1 MCGICGIAL
10 PIGSQQAISKELI
23 IRMRDTMVHRG
34 PDGAGLFMGVGV
46 ALGHR
51 RLSIIDL
58 SGGAQPMSSVDGDL
72 HIVFNGKIFNHP
84 ELKLKLEQSGVQYR
98 TRCDTETI
106 LRLYERE
113 RINFVHLLRGT
124 FALGIWSCAKHELIL
139 VRDRFGVKP
148 LYYAHKADGALYF
161 ASEIKALL
169 EAGAVRAELNLLSFP
184 DFLANHAP
192 SGQETMFEGIHRL
205 PAGHMLIW
213 RNGETEI
220 RQYWDL
226 RMADEEEDVRPD
238 CDLCDEYLAR
248 LTESVRLMSD
258 VPLGVFLSGGI
269 DSAAITAITSNLM
282 QEPIKTFSVGFA
294 EREANEIGYARLMA
308 SRYGTDH
315 HEVTL
320 NPEEFF
326 ASIPRLIW
334 HEDEPMAYPSS
345 VALYFVSRLASE
357 QVKVVLTGEGSDETL
372 AGYNRYRITLINTQ
386 IGQVYHRVTPH
397 FMRQLIRLAV
407 QSLPDTSILR
417 KRLDR
422 TFLTLPPTVD
432 MLYFENFAVFSR
444 EWQARLLEATL
455 QKRLASVDA
464 YDTLH
469 QLFEEGNGR
478 TMLDRMLYTDTK
490 TYMQELLMKQDRM
503 SMAASIE
510 SRVPF
515 LDHPLVEFVARLPDR
530 LKLRNLTTKFILRQA
545 MQKYLPDAILK
556 RKKMGFPV
564 PVGPWL
570 RNRFRPLLDDFILGE
585 RTLARGLF
593 NPEVLRELVANHDA
607 GKGNH
612 AERLWSLIN
621 LEIWH
626 RVFIDHEPVDDILP
640 DRRIAFMRR
649 TL

>member
-1 MCGICGIAL
+1 
-10 PIGSQQAISKELI
+10 
-23 IRMRDTMVHRG
+23 
-34 PDGAGLFMGVGV
+34 
-46 ALGHR
+46 
-51 RLSIIDL
+51 
-58 SGGAQPMSSVDGDL
+58 
-72 HIVFNGKIFNHP
+72 
-84 ELKLKLEQSGVQYR
+84 
-98 TRCDTETI
+98 
-106 LRLYERE
+106 
-113 RINFVHLLRGT
+113 
-124 FALGIWSCAKHELIL
+124 
-139 VRDRFGVKP
+139 
-148 LYYAHKADGALYF
+148 
-161 ASEIKALL
+161 
-169 EAGAVRAELNLLSFP
+169 
-184 DFLANHAP
+184 
-192 SGQETMFEGIHRL
+192 
-205 PAGHMLIW
+205 
-213 RNGETEI
+213 
-220 RQYWDL
+220 
-226 RMADEEEDVRPD
+226 
-238 CDLCDEYLAR
+238 
-248 LTESVRLMSD
+248 
-258 VPLGVFLSGGI
+258 
-269 DSAAITAITSNLM
+269 
-282 QEPIKTFSVGFA
+282 
-294 EREANEIGYARLMA
+294 MA

-556 RKKMGFPV
+556 RKKNGV
-564 PVGPWL
+564 P
-570 RNRFRPLLDDFILGE
+570 
-585 RTLARGLF
+585 RTSRAM
-593 NPEVLRELVANHDA
+593 V
-607 GKGNH
+607 
-612 AERLWSLIN
+612 
-621 LEIWH
+621 
-626 RVFIDHEPVDDILP
+626 
-640 DRRIAFMRR
+640 
-649 TL
+649 T